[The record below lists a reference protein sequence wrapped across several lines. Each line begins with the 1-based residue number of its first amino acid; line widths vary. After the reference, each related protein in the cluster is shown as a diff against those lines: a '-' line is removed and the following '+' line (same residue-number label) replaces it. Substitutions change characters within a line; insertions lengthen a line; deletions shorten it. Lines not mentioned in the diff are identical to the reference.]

1 MPPADNTPGLV
12 NDAQVNVE
20 LTISASQVVVIGAGF
35 SGITAGIRLLQRV
48 RNLDLTIYEANAGV
62 GGTLWT
68 NRYPGLACDIPAH
81 SYQLTF
87 AENPNWSAFYP
98 PGPEIREYLGSVV
111 DKYKLMPY
119 IKLQHK
125 LIRSEYD
132 EQTGKWQLTIQR
144 AILEPTGQ
152 SNTEDF
158 FDTADVLI
166 TAIGILSRWQW
177 PDIQGLE
184 TFQGKVVHSAQWETG
199 EGDNSPTAKWED
211 TVKGW
216 KDRKVAVVG
225 VGSSAIQ
232 IVPSLQPKVAHL
244 SNFVRG
250 KTWISSV
257 FGQSLI
263 AEISKNEGASNYEY
277 TDEDKKR
284 FLDAKVYNE
293 YRKKIER
300 DVNAALHQATL
311 LGNPMQEGARK
322 LFRAEMIRRLAKRP
336 WIADHLLPDFAVA
349 CRRLTPG
356 PGYLEALCEDN
367 VEFVPDAI
375 KQVTLSGIETVDGR
389 HRDFDIIICATGFDI
404 SWKLPFPFIGR
415 GGITINEK
423 HHPHPRTY
431 LSVAVDG
438 FPNWFCLLGPNS
450 VGAGSLLIVME
461 RQVDYAVQVVLKLQR
476 ERMKSIEVKK
486 EAIDDFDE
494 YLESYFPK
502 TVFGSKCKS
511 WYKMGKE
518 EGRVV
523 AVWPGSPLHAVYA
536 LAHPRWEDYN
546 YEPLDPGVKNRF
558 YWLGDGSTMA
568 DTIPGVD
575 SSWYLDPKAVDV
587 PPGYGPCPSLIIS
600 HRLALNIV

>member
-1 MPPADNTPGLV
+1 MPPADDAPGLV
-12 NDAQVNVE
+12 NDAQVNGA
-20 LTISASQVVVIGAGF
+20 TSSTSTAFKAGDFISDEPRPMKVVVIGAGF

-62 GGTLWT
+62 GGTWWT
-68 NRYPGLACDIPAH
+68 NRYPGIACDIPAH

-87 AENPNWSAFYP
+87 AENPNWSAFYS
-98 PGPEIREYLGSVV
+98 PGPEIREYLESVV
-111 DKYKLMPY
+111 KKYKLMPY

-144 AILEPTGQ
+144 TNLEPTGQ
-152 SNTEDF
+152 SDTEDF
-158 FDTADVLI
+158 VDTADVLI
-166 TAIGILSRWQW
+166 TGIGPLNRWQW

-184 TFQGKVVHSAQWETG
+184 TFEGKVVHSAQWETG
-199 EGDNSPTAKWED
+199 EGDTSPTAKWED

-216 KDRKVAVVG
+216 KDKKVAVIG

-257 FGQSLI
+257 FGQRLV

-293 YRKKIER
+293 YRREIER
-300 DVNAALHQATL
+300 DGNTAYQATL
-311 LGNPMQEGARK
+311 LGSPMQEGARN

-336 WIADHLLPDFAVA
+336 WIADHILPDFAVA

-367 VEFVPDAI
+367 VEFVPDVI
-375 KQVTLSGIETVDGR
+375 KQVTPSGIETVDGK
-389 HRDFDIIICATGFDI
+389 HRDFDIVVCATGFDI
-404 SWKLPFPFIGR
+404 SWKQPFPFIGR
-415 GGITINEK
+415 GGVTINEK
-423 HHPHPRTY
+423 HQPHPRTY

-450 VGAGSLLIVME
+450 AVGAGSLLIVME
-461 RQVDYAVQVVLKLQR
+461 RQVDYAVQAVLKLQR
-476 ERMKSIEVKK
+476 ERLKSIEVKK

-502 TVFGSKCKS
+502 SVFGSKCKS

-523 AVWPGSPLHAVYA
+523 ALWPGSPLHAVHA
-536 LAHPRWEDYN
+536 LTHPRWEDYD

-568 DTIPGVD
+568 DTVPGVD

-587 PPGYGPCPSLIIS
+587 PPVP
-600 HRLALNIV
+600 A